1 MNKEDIIVI
10 GGIVIAC
17 IWLMLYILI
26 EDINK
31 RKIILLVGVIIDVI
45 LFLIG
50 KNIGFLLAGIIGGII
65 FSFIPA
71 RSMQKHKNAIN
82 EAKGIKNF
90 MAIVVV
96 FFVMILMF
104 MSIAYP
110 NVEIEW

>member
-26 EDINK
+26 EDSKK
-31 RKIILLVGVIIDVI
+31 RMIILSVGAMVDVI

-50 KNIGFLLAGIIGGII
+50 KNIEFLFVGIIGGII
-65 FSFIPA
+65 FSFVPA

-82 EAKGIKNF
+82 EVKGIKNF
-90 MAIVVV
+90 MAILVV

-104 MSIAYP
+104 MCIAYP

>member
-17 IWLMLYILI
+17 IWLVIYVLI
-26 EDINK
+26 EDSKK
-31 RKIILLVGVIIDVI
+31 RMIILSVGAIIDVI

-50 KNIGFLLAGIIGGII
+50 KNIGFLLAGIIGGIV
-65 FSFIPA
+65 FSFVPA
-71 RSMQKHKNAIN
+71 RSIQKHKNAIN
-82 EAKGIKNF
+82 EVKGIKKY
-90 MAIVVV
+90 MAILVV

-104 MSIAYP
+104 ISIAYP

>member
-1 MNKEDIIVI
+1 MNKEDIILI

-26 EDINK
+26 EDSKK
-31 RKIILLVGVIIDVI
+31 RMIILSVGAIIDVI
-45 LFLIG
+45 LFFVG

-65 FSFIPA
+65 FSFVPA

-82 EAKGIKNF
+82 EVKGIRNY
-90 MAIVVV
+90 MAILVV

-104 MSIAYP
+104 ISIAYP

>member
-26 EDINK
+26 EDSKK
-31 RKIILLVGVIIDVI
+31 RMIILSVGAMVDVI
-45 LFLIG
+45 LFFVG
-50 KNIGFLLAGIIGGII
+50 KNIGFLLAGIIGGIV
-65 FSFIPA
+65 FSFVPA
-71 RSMQKHKNAIN
+71 RSIQKHKNAIN

-90 MAIVVV
+90 MAILVV

-104 MSIAYP
+104 ISIAYP

>member
-26 EDINK
+26 EDSKK
-31 RKIILLVGVIIDVI
+31 RMIILSVGAIIDVI

-50 KNIGFLLAGIIGGII
+50 KNIGFLLAGIIGGIV
-65 FSFIPA
+65 FSFVPA
-71 RSMQKHKNAIN
+71 RSIQKHKNAIN
-82 EAKGIKNF
+82 EVKGIKKY
-90 MAIVVV
+90 MAILVV

-104 MSIAYP
+104 ISIAYP